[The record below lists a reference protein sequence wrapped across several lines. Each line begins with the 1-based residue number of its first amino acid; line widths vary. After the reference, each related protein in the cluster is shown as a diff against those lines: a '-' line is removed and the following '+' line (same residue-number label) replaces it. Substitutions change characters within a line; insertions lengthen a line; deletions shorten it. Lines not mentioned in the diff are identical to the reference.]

1 MLYPDSV
8 DRARHGRTMKGAC
21 RAVGRFAGV
30 CGAAALLLAGCGPL
44 AASGDPA
51 ASVDA
56 AVQALQQFLGDFA
69 RQAVAAFL
77 F

>member
-1 MLYPDSV
+1 
-8 DRARHGRTMKGAC
+8 
-21 RAVGRFAGV
+21 V
-30 CGAAALLLAGCGPL
+30 CGAAALLLAGCGPV

>member
-1 MLYPDSV
+1 
-8 DRARHGRTMKGAC
+8 
-21 RAVGRFAGV
+21 V
-30 CGAAALLLAGCGPL
+30 CGAAALLLAGCGPV

-51 ASVDA
+51 ASADA
-56 AVQALQQFLGDFA
+56 VVQALRQFIGDFA